1 MRLRRHTR
9 EEEDDGDT
17 GIDLAPMLDF
27 VLNLLIF
34 FIITAVFVKETGLT
48 LSRPSPSNKE
58 QQQKPDEK
66 GTLFVA
72 VHGDGSISIDKRVI
86 DPAAVR
92 ANVERFHA
100 EKPEGPVVVVANV
113 KSPTGVVV
121 KVMDQVRLGG
131 VYNVSIAPSSSG
143 E

>member
-1 MRLRRHTR
+1 MRIRRHAPQQ
-9 EEEDDGDT
+9 EET

-48 LSRPSPSNKE
+48 LSRPAPSNQE
-58 QQQKPDEK
+58 QKKMDEK
-66 GTLFVA
+66 GTLFIA
-72 VHGDGSISIDKRVI
+72 VHSDGTISIDRRVI

-100 EKPEGPVVVVANV
+100 EKPEGPVVVVANT
-113 KSPTGVVV
+113 KSPTGVLVR
-121 KVMDQVRLGG
+121 VMDNVRLGG
-131 VYNVSIAPSSSG
+131 VSNVSIAPSSSG
-143 E
+143 D